1 MTDTQMLAK
10 SPYERRAND
19 AYYTQPRVT
28 QALLDAIKLRGRVW
42 EPASGRQD
50 MVRVLEQAGYQVFA
64 SDLAEDRD
72 TVFGGNFF
80 GFLRAQRGYETII
93 TNPPFSDAERFV
105 RHALHLMEPVGGIV
119 CMLLRN
125 EWDSAASRTTL
136 FTDKPF
142 RAKLVLT
149 FRPRWDWWE
158 TDKPLAGADISLG
171 VNLAP
176 KKPKVSPR
184 HNFSW
189 YVWDWRHTGPPT
201 LGWLS

>member
-1 MTDTQMLAK
+1 MTDAPMLAK

-42 EPASGRQD
+42 EPASGHQD
-50 MVRVLEQAGYQVFA
+50 MVRVLEQAGYHVFA
-64 SDLAEDRD
+64 TDLADRD

-80 GFLRAQRGYETII
+80 GFLRAQLGYETII

-105 RHALHLMEPVGGIV
+105 RHALHLMEPVGGLV
-119 CMLLRN
+119 CMLLPS

-136 FTDKPF
+136 FTHKPF

-171 VNLAP
+171 TNLIP
-176 KKPKVSPR
+176 KKPKISPR
-184 HNFSW
+184 HNFAW
-189 YVWDWRHTGPPT
+189 YVWDFLHTGPPT
-201 LGWLS
+201 IGWLS